1 MWRKGFFVLLVLAVP
16 GLAQTDNAGTASIAG
31 RITRGDQSVVRMLV
45 TAQPANQ
52 FNGWNRAELS
62 VRTDSDGQY
71 RLTGLKAGN
80 YLVTPHVL
88 TDVLVSEGSPFARG
102 KTVLVQD
109 GEDVEGVDFT
119 VIPGGVITGTITDN
133 SGKPAISQEVTL
145 LQYFVR
151 NNQGERPTYFAPIL
165 YKINRTD
172 DRGVYRIFGLPRGK
186 YLVCVGDVNPTTAP
200 VYLPPT
206 YYPGVLQENQAK
218 AVEVSAGDEV
228 TGIDIRLRKTANTYA
243 ARGRIVDTT
252 TGAPLAGVQIRAV
265 VMKGEEGQLALRAI
279 APTNQQGEFQ
289 FEGLRPGRHVA
300 HLDVEEGAE
309 YYSDAVS
316 FEVLNEDV
324 NGLELKAARGGSIS
338 GSVVST
344 GTNDPQSLARLQTFR
359 VSLHP
364 AVRNSVVPPAAFV
377 RPNPDGSFRLTGLRP
392 GSAKLTLSWN
402 VVVPGPRP
410 FLLRVEKG
418 TTDVTEGVS
427 LQAGEHIT
435 GVRMIVAYGTG
446 TVRGQLNFVGGEL
459 PPGTLVHIALRKMNG
474 AVEQD
479 YRMTQVDVQGRFQF
493 EGLLTGEHQLVVN
506 LPTTLK
512 LSAAVR
518 QQFLA
523 RHTITVA
530 ANAETPVTFTVD
542 LRDAEK

>member
-145 LQYFVR
+145 LQYFAR

>member
-145 LQYFVR
+145 LQYFAR

-265 VMKGEEGQLALRAI
+265 VVKGEEGQFGLRATER
-279 APTNQQGEFQ
+279 TNQQGEFQ
-289 FEGLRPGRHVA
+289 FQGLRPGRHVA

-324 NGLELKAARGGSIS
+324 NGLELKAARGGSIN
-338 GSVVST
+338 GSVVIM
-344 GTNDPQSLARLQTFR
+344 GTNDSQSLARLPTFS
-359 VSLHP
+359 VSLHR

-377 RPNPDGSFRLTGLRP
+377 RLNPDGSFRLTGLRP
-392 GSAKLTLSWN
+392 GPAKLALSWN

-427 LQAGEHIT
+427 LQAGEHVT

-446 TVRGQLNFVGGEL
+446 RVRGQLNFVGGEL
-459 PPGTLVHIALRKMNG
+459 PPGTLVHIALRKVSG
-474 AVEQD
+474 AVMQD
-479 YRMTQVDVQGRFQF
+479 YRMAQVDVQGRFQF
-493 EGLLTGEHQLVVN
+493 EGLLAGEHQLVVN

-523 RHTITVA
+523 QHTITVA